1 MRNPLCTITDV
12 CPSFGFGNLP
22 HFPPFGGGVGEEPRD
37 PVVDD
42 WFREA
47 RSMTLDLLT
56 VVDSL
61 RAVLSKVDMALF
73 VAFVRTYTTQIC

>member
-1 MRNPLCTITDV
+1 MRKPLCTITDV
-12 CPSFGFGNLP
+12 CPSLGSLPP
-22 HFPPFGGGVGEEPRD
+22 HFPPFGGGGGEEPRD

-42 WFREA
+42 DWLLAA

-61 RAVLSKVDMALF
+61 RAVLSNVDMAL
-73 VAFVRTYTTQIC
+73 